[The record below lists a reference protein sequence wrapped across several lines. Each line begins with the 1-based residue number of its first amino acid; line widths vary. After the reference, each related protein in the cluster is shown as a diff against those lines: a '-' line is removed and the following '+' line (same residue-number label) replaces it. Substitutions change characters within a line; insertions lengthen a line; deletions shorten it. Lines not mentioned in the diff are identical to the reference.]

1 MRRGTTYCYW
11 LEPADKEII
20 LANMKRKGIDLLGLS
35 MILRM
40 RNVKNLKR
48 TLDGEISLNLYRY
61 RELKRRGFL

>member
-1 MRRGTTYCYW
+1 MRKGIATCYW
-11 LEPADKEII
+11 LDPTDKEII

-35 MILRM
+35 IILRM

-48 TLDGEISLNLYRY
+48 ILDGENSLSHYRY